1 MSGHSGFPPV
11 VKVTEYQKLL
21 KSAPN
26 NLTIIAYCKSNH
38 LLILQLQAKRKYIF
52 VRPPI
57 GLFYIERDPHSRTEI
72 GERDSVLSAQ
82 E

>member
-1 MSGHSGFPPV
+1 MAMSVCSGFPPV

-38 LLILQLQAKRKYIF
+38 LLILQLQAKRKIH
-52 VRPPI
+52 I
-57 GLFYIERDPHSRTEI
+57 LMEDAC
-72 GERDSVLSAQ
+72 LN
-82 E
+82 